1 MAQDSWPNSGHN
13 SRAVTDSEYEALAER
28 FSDDGVY
35 GDPSDTA
42 VVTAGVGLSVTVASG
57 TYASLRGHAWYS
69 GTTDVSLTITA
80 NSSGSTRID
89 RVVLR
94 LDRSD
99 WTVAAVVRAGTA
111 GSGAPALVQDS
122 GDTGVYEIP
131 LALVTVP
138 NGATSVTVTRGEL
151 YTGSRIRPCTSTTRN
166 PKPALGEMCFETD
179 TQNIKSWNGSTWVS
193 VYEDS
198 GTLTLSGGFDTWD
211 QHIANVGRRIGPFV
225 WLRIGVKRKGS
236 TLHKDDPDGSKI
248 AVLPSELRISYCNNF
263 FGGRVSNGSSGR
275 VEVRTDGTVWI
286 TSLSGDVPIGET
298 VVATVCY
305 MSF

>member
-13 SRAVTDSEYEALAER
+13 SRAVTDSEYEVLAER

-35 GDPSDTA
+35 GDPSDDA

-57 TYASLRGHAWYS
+57 TYGSVRGHAWYS

-138 NGATSVTVTRGEL
+138 DGATSVTVTRGEL

-166 PKPALGEMCFETD
+166 PTPSLGEMCFETD
-179 TQNIKSWNGSTWVS
+179 TQIIRSWSGSTWVS
-193 VYEDS
+193 LYQDS
-198 GTLTLSGGFDTWD
+198 GTLTISAGYDTWT
-211 QHIANVGRRIGPFV
+211 QHITNVGRQIGPIV
-225 WLRIGVKRKGS
+225 WLRIGVKRAGS
-236 TLHKDDPDGSKI
+236 DLASGADATKI
-248 AVLPSELRISYCNNF
+248 AVIPAAFRFPHYSNYYAGQF
-263 FGGRVSNGSSGR
+263 SNGQSGR
-275 VEVRTDGTVWI
+275 VEVKPNGEIWVDHI
-286 TSLSGDVPIGET
+286 SGAVPIGET
-298 VVATVCY
+298 LSATLTY
-305 MSF
+305 MQF